1 MKLEKWNADLPD
13 LPVREAVAVR
23 HQADQKNQA
32 NLRPIKMS
40 TIQ

>member
-1 MKLEKWNADLPD
+1 MKLEEWNTDLPD
-13 LPVREAVAVR
+13 FFDQPDQVN
-23 HQADQKNQA
+23 QANQA